1 MHCPSLGRADQ
12 GVDVDIGASLFLI
25 GLGAI
30 FAFAVNIDLPGIEI
44 QVIGWIL
51 MIIGLFGM
59 AVSFLYWRPR
69 QRARRTGVVQERI
82 YADDPSQPPPPV

>member
-1 MHCPSLGRADQ
+1 M
-12 GVDVDIGASLFLI
+12 DIGASLFLI

-30 FAFAVNIDLPGIEI
+30 FAFAVDVDLPGVDV

-59 AVSFLYWRPR
+59 ALTFLYWRPR
-69 QRARRTGVVQERI
+69 RAARSQTVVREQI
-82 YADDPSQPPPPV
+82 YADDPTQPPPPV